1 MAAPKPKLTPS
12 QELMARIMRIV
23 RTCPEAAS
31 EVLELMFLVSQI
43 EAATGVDRE
52 YRDAKRVISR
62 LRNPLW
68 EMGPTDREK
77 LLAAAETI
85 RRVCRLA
92 EDEIPPLRLPMPG
105 SARGSKGGSPP
116 PWPANSMPR
125 RSPASPVSSRR
136 RSRIKGP
143 SGPSTPVRGVPTWS
157 PPRNGASGRASG
169 DRSRLGTGETLP

>member
-1 MAAPKPKLTPS
+1 MAAPKSKLSPS

-23 RTCPEAAS
+23 RTCPDAAS

-68 EMGPTDREK
+68 EMGPSDREK

-92 EDEIPPLRLPMPG
+92 EAQIPAGADRRCRG
-105 SARGSKGGSPP
+105 ARAGRG
-116 PWPANSMPR
+116 A
-125 RSPASPVSSRR
+125 ARR
-136 RSRIKGP
+136 RPG
-143 SGPSTPVRGVPTWS
+143 RGVRRRADR
-157 PPRNGASGRASG
+157 PRHRHRRGGAA
-169 DRSRLGTGETLP
+169 D

>member
-23 RTCPEAAS
+23 RSCPEAAS

-43 EAATGVDRE
+43 EAATAVDRD

-92 EDEIPPLRLPMPG
+92 EDEIPPVPVADAGERARVEGRLAAALAG
-105 SARGSKGGSPP
+105 EFDAAQIAR
-116 PWPANSMPR
+116 
-125 RSPASPVSSRR
+125 
-136 RSRIKGP
+136 I
-143 SGPSTPVRGVPTWS
+143 
-157 PPRNGASGRASG
+157 
-169 DRSRLGTGETLP
+169 TGIVAAALQN